1 MLKLLLAALLPIA
14 VYLFV
19 IYRIDKYDQ
28 EPKKKLLLKLFGAG
42 ILIAIPVI
50 FVESILG
57 LMNVFTLTDSDLKKN
72 FYTAFVVA
80 AFTEEL
86 FKWFAVKG
94 IAYNNRAFDERLD
107 GIVYCVF
114 VSLGFAALENVGYVF
129 SNNDIALLI

>member
-28 EPKKKLLLKLFGAG
+28 EPKKLLLKLFGAG

-57 LMNVFTLTDSDLKKN
+57 LMNVFTLTDSDLKN